1 MVDSLVGLLMEK
13 ITEVLEIGPLITFI
27 DPEGLQQVLAFLVSV
42 LNVSLFRLIQ
52 FYLLCFYRR
61 SCQD

>member
-42 LNVSLFRLIQ
+42 LNVSLFRLI
-52 FYLLCFYRR
+52 
-61 SCQD
+61 